1 MTPLRV
7 LRFAGHRDH
16 HQQQQ
21 HRLQLP
27 PQMGGYLERDNW
39 QRTSVVN
46 VSSEMPSTGSQ
57 GHGGCG
63 GLGGST
69 GGSTGGSSGSER
81 APRSRRRTP
90 RRGSDPFARGPSASP
105 VVVQGSLRHSVT
117 PLPAPERALCL
128 LIAIAGHAYAFY
140 IVHLVSRE
148 HEEELHA
155 EFELEKGF
163 FVWGFKKASACDP
176 TDFEWT
182 FWSHW
187 ASSRLLWMLLGHV
200 LLSQLFSHSAPQLR
214 PWGWLAYGL
223 ACCAALLGTGG
234 AAVVLAHVLASYA
247 AAQLRRPALCWLTSL
262 GLLAGLQAAHWS
274 HTQGWYESENEY
286 FLLLFTLAMTN
297 LRCTS
302 FSLELC
308 RQADPPCPS
317 VPHQPRPPAP
327 AEQTDPSPF
336 TQTAHPATGS
346 SLFWPLVYTF
356 YYPPLH
362 NGPIMSYC
370 DFVARMPRLP
380 LLPLLPWLPRLPW
393 LAVRVAAW
401 WALAE
406 LMLHL
411 GYFSVLHQHEELLES
426 LPSATLACLAI
437 AHVSF
442 FYVKYLVL
450 FGVPSLAMHL
460 DGVQPPPLP
469 RCVSITHGFSDMWR
483 NFDVGLHRWLLRY
496 VYVPLGGSQG
506 GALRQAISCG
516 AVFLYV
522 FFWHGAQAYLLFWA
536 TLNWLGVTV
545 ETGLGRALSSTPAE
559 RLSLGGRLSPLGQ
572 RRLLGV
578 IAGASTA
585 MVILSNLVFLG
596 GTAVGAVYWDRVFLQ
611 GWPWTTLGVLSFLYC
626 CAQFGMDWD
635 QAKVP

>member
-1 MTPLRV
+1 
-7 LRFAGHRDH
+7 
-16 HQQQQ
+16 
-21 HRLQLP
+21 
-27 PQMGGYLERDNW
+27 
-39 QRTSVVN
+39 
-46 VSSEMPSTGSQ
+46 
-57 GHGGCG
+57 
-63 GLGGST
+63 
-69 GGSTGGSSGSER
+69 
-81 APRSRRRTP
+81 
-90 RRGSDPFARGPSASP
+90 
-105 VVVQGSLRHSVT
+105 
-117 PLPAPERALCL
+117 
-128 LIAIAGHAYAFY
+128 YAFH

-163 FVWGFKKASACDP
+163 FAWGFKKDP

-214 PWGWLAYGL
+214 PWGWLVYGL
-223 ACCAALLGTGG
+223 ACCTALLGARG
-234 AAVVLAHVLASYA
+234 AAVVLAHALASYA
-247 AAQLRRPALCWLTSL
+247 AAQLRRPALCWLTNL

-274 HTQGWYESENEY
+274 HTQRVDRGWYESENEY

-308 RQADPPCPS
+308 RQG
-317 VPHQPRPPAP
+317 
-327 AEQTDPSPF
+327 
-336 TQTAHPATGS
+336 AHPAAGS

-356 YYPPLH
+356 YYP
-362 NGPIMSYC
+362 PIMSYC

-380 LLPLLPWLPRLPW
+380 LLPLLPLLPRLPW

-401 WALAE
+401 WVLAE

-506 GALRQAISCG
+506 GALRQAVSCG

-559 RLSLGGRLSPLGQ
+559 RLSL
-572 RRLLGV
+572 
-578 IAGASTA
+578 
-585 MVILSNLVFLG
+585 
-596 GTAVGAVYWDRVFLQ
+596 
-611 GWPWTTLGVLSFLYC
+611 
-626 CAQFGMDWD
+626 
-635 QAKVP
+635 